1 MKRESIIIKELAVIE
16 RKLKEVT
23 NDTAKEALRKKRDR
37 LKAELKDPSQ
47 STNVLAKKLLAERE
61 AIKQLSKIDFN
72 DLVRRLSKK
81 PEYAFLKTMPK
92 GIVRNDI
99 ERKAKPVGWR
109 FKGRGNY
116 DKPTKAEVAKGKKN
130 GTVYREVRPRRSDVS
145 FVARLEDGGPV
156 GKYTIEDFPVG
167 SIIQFK
173 NGEEWKVVKAGM
185 RGSNDRVKSNEITIF
200 PHNKKA
206 KETHISMSIDI
217 TLEYLNKNVKKVFT
231 DKMKDGGRIDTLIE
245 EIKMFDKYNY
255 PKPQTKGG
263 KVRAIFKH
271 CESKGY
277 TTSEINKAL
286 GAMKYEQGGSMYKDG
301 GILTPEQETDFNAWI
316 VDGNVVQ
323 LPSGDYATQDAQWS
337 NRLSSMDEVKKY
349 YKKEFLS
356 YYKGGDID
364 NNLVIFSVN
373 DEALDSLLQ
382 DHHGEDLDYTEISGD
397 SYYTLNRKDFE
408 RFLDAAMSKG
418 FDVDYINSQDSV
430 IDVMSDGSSMYKK
443 GGSAKGLEIEFLY
456 GDVYQVIDANSNK
469 VIMKG
474 SYEECLE
481 FIYGSSMYKDGG
493 DILVKNIKDKA
504 NIYQRMKDIIDE
516 RVAIINKYTEKYP
529 NIWNIESKFSIEDKN
544 KFDNLDKEY
553 YELEGILTKKDSKYA
568 FGGLIDENNI
578 STGTII
584 RMSELVP
591 QEAEDNMIANAQK
604 VMNDLLDEGFEKEEV
619 FSYMAHILV
628 KNVKDNKT
636 LTSQKAKMVQEW
648 SGEYSEEDISDV
660 LNAYERMGV
669 TFPSFFVTV
678 AGPTPEADSTM
689 VWRLVERLPEIT
701 TNRSLTR
708 QDIKNITWGIVMA
721 ARQMTSNRMK

>member
-116 DKPTKAEVAKGKKN
+116 DKPTKAEVAKGKKS

-145 FVARLEDGGPV
+145 FVARLKDGGNIVTYQEKRYKKQPN
-156 GKYTIEDFPVG
+156 GKWLEISKHGLTKQEHSEKINEFATKPNAHWDYNFHMTNSNKLSGKEYTD
-167 SIIQFK
+167 K
-173 NGEEWKVVKAGM
+173 
-185 RGSNDRVKSNEITIF
+185 EIG
-200 PHNKKA
+200 
-206 KETHISMSIDI
+206 
-217 TLEYLNKNVKKVFT
+217 LN
-231 DKMKDGGRIDTLIE
+231 KMKDGGDVTG
-245 EIKMFDKYNY
+245 KYC
-255 PKPQTKGG
+255 
-263 KVRAIFKH
+263 VVM
-271 CESKGY
+271 S
-277 TTSEINKAL
+277 
-286 GAMKYEQGGSMYKDG
+286 GGSIGEKGVVDKKGRKLVDTFETREEAAVYAKRRNSQLSPGEKTYYKIKFYICPYNPNDFVTKMKDGGALKPIPKGNKGLPKLPKEVRNKMGFMKHG
-301 GILTPEQETDFNAWI
+301 GILTPEQETDFNAWME
-316 VDGNVVQ
+316 DGNVVQ

-356 YYKGGDID
+356 YFKGGDID
-364 NNLVIFSVN
+364 SNLVIFSVN

-430 IDVMSDGSSMYKK
+430 IDVMNDGSSM
-443 GGSAKGLEIEFLY
+443 
-456 GDVYQVIDANSNK
+456 
-469 VIMKG
+469 
-474 SYEECLE
+474 
-481 FIYGSSMYKDGG
+481 
-493 DILVKNIKDKA
+493 
-504 NIYQRMKDIIDE
+504 
-516 RVAIINKYTEKYP
+516 
-529 NIWNIESKFSIEDKN
+529 
-544 KFDNLDKEY
+544 
-553 YELEGILTKKDSKYA
+553 YA

-591 QEAEDNMIANAQK
+591 QEAEDNMISNAQK

-619 FSYMAHILV
+619 FSYIAHILV

-636 LTSQKAKMVQEW
+636 LTSQKVQMVQEW
-648 SGEYSEEDISDV
+648 SGEYSEEDIADV
-660 LNAYERMGV
+660 LNAYERTGV

-708 QDIKNITWGIVMA
+708 QDIKNITWGVVMA